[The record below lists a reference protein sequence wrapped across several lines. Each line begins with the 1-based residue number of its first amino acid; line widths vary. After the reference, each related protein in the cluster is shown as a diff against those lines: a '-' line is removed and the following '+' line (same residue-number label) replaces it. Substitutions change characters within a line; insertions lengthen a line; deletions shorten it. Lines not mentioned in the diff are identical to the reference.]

1 VFALEPVQS
10 TRALCAGSPHAG
22 TGILRRHAAR
32 RAPAKRPGAVSVE
45 ELPVRTRAEYETAR
59 VATRVSVVVNPR
71 SGAGRTRRTLAALER
86 GLRRVGIPYELLET
100 REPGHAS
107 QLARDACA
115 KGCDVLAVVGG
126 DGTLNEVAQAYVNGD
141 GAPVAGPPLA
151 VIPSGTGG
159 DFARCCG
166 FADGDLEAAL
176 ERLHARKLRDLDLG
190 ILRLN
195 DAQTQ
200 PLSRAFINIA
210 SAGISG
216 DVDERVARGP
226 KWLGGKLAFLLATL
240 GSSLRYRNV
249 PVQISIDGRPWHEGP
264 VVVVTIAN
272 GQFFGGGMQVAPGA
286 DWGDGLFDVVLVGD
300 LTRTQFLTQFPKVRS
315 GAHLELEAVR
325 CVRAH
330 GVTVRALDVERPI
343 LVDVDG
349 ETPGYL
355 PLDAQ
360 ILPRAV
366 QLCVD

>member
-1 VFALEPVQS
+1 M
-10 TRALCAGSPHAG
+10 RARAPRGAPAGAGSA
-22 TGILRRHAAR
+22 L
-32 RAPAKRPGAVSVE
+32 PATRPGAVSVE
-45 ELPVRTRAEYETAR
+45 ELPVGARAEYETSR
-59 VATRVSVVVNPR
+59 VTTRVSVVVNPR
-71 SGAGRTRRTLAALER
+71 SGAGRARRRLAELER
-86 GLRRVGIPYELLET
+86 ALQRVGLSYELLPTT
-100 REPGHAS
+100 RPGHAS
-107 QLARDACA
+107 QLAREACA
-115 KGCDVLAVVGG
+115 KGCDVLAVLGG
-126 DGTLNEVAQAYVNGD
+126 DGTLNEVAQAYVD
-141 GAPVAGPPLA
+141 DAGAPLAGPPLA
-151 VIPSGTGG
+151 VVPSGTGG

-176 ERLHARKLRDLDLG
+176 ERLHARKLRGVDLG

-195 DAQTQ
+195 DAEEQ
-200 PLSRAFINIA
+200 PLSRVFINIA

-226 KWLGGKLAFLLATL
+226 KWLGGRLAFLLATL

-249 PVQISIDGRPWHEGP
+249 PVRISLDGRSWHEGP

-286 DWGDGLFDVVLVGD
+286 DLGDGLFDVVVVGD
-300 LTRTQFLTQFPKVRS
+300 LTRTQFLTQFPKVQT
-315 GAHLELEAVR
+315 GAHLQLEAVR
-325 CVRAH
+325 CARARE
-330 GVTVRALDVERPI
+330 VTVRALDVERPI

-360 ILPRAV
+360 ILPCAV

>member
-1 VFALEPVQS
+1 M
-10 TRALCAGSPHAG
+10 
-22 TGILRRHAAR
+22 
-32 RAPAKRPGAVSVE
+32 
-45 ELPVRTRAEYETAR
+45 
-59 VATRVSVVVNPR
+59 ATRVSVVVNPR
-71 SGAGRTRRTLAALER
+71 SGAGRTRRTLINLER
-86 GLRRVGIPYELLET
+86 ALRRLNIQYELLQT
-100 REPGHAS
+100 LRPGHAS
-107 QLARDACA
+107 QLAREACA
-115 KGCDVLAVVGG
+115 RGCDVLAVVGG
-126 DGTLNEVAQAYVNGD
+126 DGTLNEVAQAYVNAD

-151 VIPSGTGG
+151 LIPSGTGG

-166 FADGDLEAAL
+166 FGDGHLESAL
-176 ERLHARKLRDLDLG
+176 ARIQAKKLRDLDLG

-195 DAQTQ
+195 DAEQR
-200 PLSRAFINIA
+200 PVSRAFINIA

-249 PVQISIDGRPWHEGP
+249 PVGISIDERPWHEGP
-264 VVVVTIAN
+264 VVVVAIAN

-286 DWGDGLFDVVLVGD
+286 DPGDGLFDVVVVGD
-300 LTRTQFLTQFPKVRS
+300 LTRAQFLTQFPKVQS

-330 GVTVRALDVERPI
+330 DVTVRALDVERPI

-366 QLCVD
+366 QLCID